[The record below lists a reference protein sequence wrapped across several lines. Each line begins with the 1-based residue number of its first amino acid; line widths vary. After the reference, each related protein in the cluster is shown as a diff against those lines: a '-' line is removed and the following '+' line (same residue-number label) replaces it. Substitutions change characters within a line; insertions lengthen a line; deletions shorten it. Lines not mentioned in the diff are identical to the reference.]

1 MENLWGTYVEVV
13 KMKWEGTVMGWKIL
27 LVDDET
33 MISDVLEAYL
43 QREGYEVF
51 KSENG
56 LDALRKADSVKPD
69 LIVLD
74 LMLPDISG
82 EEVCRLLRKES
93 DIPILMLTAKSGE
106 DERIN
111 GIVIG
116 ADDYVTKPFSP
127 REVVVRIQ
135 AILRRASKGQER
147 PGSAQLSFN
156 QRQLVIDLIKKEIL
170 LHNES
175 ISVTPIE
182 YKLLSNMAK
191 HPGRVYS
198 RMDLLE
204 KIQEDGL
211 SYEGYERSIDTHIK
225 NLRKKVETDARD
237 PKFIVTVFGMGYKFG
252 GVPDVKNAAL

>member
-1 MENLWGTYVEVV
+1 MSQ
-13 KMKWEGTVMGWKIL
+13 KIL

-33 MISDVLEAYL
+33 MISEVLEAYL
-43 QREGYEVF
+43 VKEGYQVF
-51 KSENG
+51 MSENG
-56 LDALRKADSVKPD
+56 LDALRKADSVQPD

-93 DIPILMLTAKSGE
+93 DVPILMLTAKSGE

-135 AILRRASKGQER
+135 AILRRAAKVAQANSE
-147 PGSAQLSFN
+147 QLSFN
-156 QRQLVIDLIKKEIL
+156 RRELIIDLIKKEIL
-170 LHNES
+170 LNNQS
-175 ISVTPIE
+175 INVTPIE
-182 YKLLSNMAK
+182 YRLLSNMAK
-191 HPGRVYS
+191 YPGRVYS
-198 RMDLLE
+198 RMDLLD
-204 KIQEDGL
+204 KIQEDGF

-225 NLRKKVETDARD
+225 NLRKKVESDARD
-237 PKFIVTVFGMGYKFG
+237 PKYILTVFGMGYKFG
-252 GVPDVKNAAL
+252 GVPDAKNAAF

>member
-1 MENLWGTYVEVV
+1 
-13 KMKWEGTVMGWKIL
+13 
-27 LVDDET
+27 VDDET
-33 MISDVLEAYL
+33 MISEVLEAYL
-43 QREGYEVF
+43 VKEGYQVF

-56 LDALRKADSVKPD
+56 LDALRKAGTVQPD

-82 EEVCRLLRKES
+82 EEICRLLRKES
-93 DIPILMLTAKSGE
+93 DVPILMLTAKSGE
-106 DERIN
+106 DEKIN

-135 AILRRASKGQER
+135 AILRRTHKSKPAGD
-147 PGSAQLSFN
+147 QLSFN
-156 QRQLVIDLIKKEIL
+156 QQELIIDDIKKEIL
-170 LHNES
+170 LHNTN

-182 YKLLSNMAK
+182 YRLLSNLAK
-191 HPGRVYS
+191 YPGRVYS

-204 KIQEDGL
+204 KIQEDGF

-225 NLRKKVETDARD
+225 NLRKKIEIDARD
-237 PKFIVTVFGMGYKFG
+237 PKYILTVFGMGYKFG
-252 GVPDVKNAAL
+252 GVPDAKNVAF